1 MRHQLWQSKAPSVS
15 LYDQLFLTLFQF
27 FVFLLPVIV
36 QYYCLFYPHLIY
48 DILRASTHD
57 FQAKDLTK
65 KSRKRLAICNTFAVF
80 IFPLTTILKFNV
92 IYKFQNTNK

>member
-27 FVFLLPVIV
+27 FVFLLPVIL
-36 QYYCLFYPHLIY
+36 QYCCLFYPHLIY

-57 FQAKDLTK
+57 FQAKDLIK
-65 KSRKRLAICNTFAVF
+65 KEQEEIGHLQHFALF
-80 IFPLTTILKFNV
+80 HFPIGHNIKF
-92 IYKFQNTNK
+92 